1 MADDNMISDRLA
13 AFADTLQAAQIPPEI
28 WRRAKLLTLD
38 AIGVAFAASH
48 SDFARK
54 TRAALT
60 ALGSGDSQVIGMP
73 DKLALRDAVMLN
85 SVMVHGLDYDDTYLP
100 GSVHLTASCVPA
112 GLGMAA
118 HLGAS
123 GRDFMLATLLG
134 LEIDARLGLA
144 GNGGFLRAGFH
155 ATSILGTFACA
166 LIAGRLLKL
175 DRKQLAMA
183 QGIALSTASGNM
195 QPMEDGSWTKRIHPG
210 WAAAGGITAAMLA
223 REGFV
228 GPKAPYEG
236 RFGLYPC
243 FLGKH
248 AAAANPPAV
257 YDELGKR
264 WEFVRS
270 SIKLFPA
277 CHQAHAFMNATLKLS
292 RAHAID
298 PDQVE
303 SIHAL
308 IAEPAVPLICEPLES
323 KRKPDS
329 SYGAQFSL
337 PYAIATCLKR
347 GKFGLP
353 ELEEPSYTDPALRA
367 LAQRMTYAI
376 DPNPGFP
383 KFRSGEVHIKMKNG
397 AEFKCRE
404 QVVPDEPA
412 PEEAI
417 IDKFMNNARLFMPAA
432 RAETISKMIL
442 NVETLD
448 NTRVLAAELAE
459 K

>member
-1 MADDNMISDRLA
+1 MANDIMISDRLA
-13 AFADTLQAAQIPPEI
+13 AFADSLQQSQIPPEV

-38 AIGVAFAASH
+38 AIGAAYAASGC
-48 SDFARK
+48 DFAQK
-54 TRAALT
+54 TRAALS

-73 DKLALRDAVMLN
+73 VKLALRDAVMLN

-100 GSVHLTASCVPA
+100 GSVHLTASCVPTA
-112 GLGMAA
+112 LGMAA
-118 HLGAS
+118 HTGAS

-134 LEIDARLGLA
+134 LEIDARLGIA

-155 ATSILGTFACA
+155 ATSILGTFACS

-175 DRKQLAMA
+175 NRKQLAMA

-223 REGFV
+223 REGFI
-228 GPKAPYEG
+228 GPVAPYEG

-248 AAAANPPAV
+248 AAAADPQSVDA
-257 YDELGKR
+257 EIGQR
-264 WEFVRS
+264 WEFIRS

-277 CHQAHAFMNATLKLS
+277 CHQAHAFMNAALKLS
-292 RAHAID
+292 RAQAID

-303 SIHAL
+303 SFHVL

-323 KRKPDS
+323 KRRPDT
-329 SYGAQFSL
+329 SYAAQFSL
-337 PYAIATCLKR
+337 PYAIACCLKR

-367 LAQRMTYAI
+367 LAQRMTYSI

-383 KFRSGEVHIKMKNG
+383 KFRSGEVHIKMKSG
-397 AEFKCRE
+397 AEYKCRE

-412 PEEAI
+412 PEAAI
-417 IDKFMNNARLFMPAA
+417 VEKFLNNAQLCMPLA
-432 RAETISKMIL
+432 RAEKLRDMIL
-442 NVETLD
+442 DVEALAD
-448 NTRVLAAELAE
+448 TRTLAAELAG

>member
-1 MADDNMISDRLA
+1 
-13 AFADTLQAAQIPPEI
+13 
-28 WRRAKLLTLD
+28 
-38 AIGVAFAASH
+38 
-48 SDFARK
+48 
-54 TRAALT
+54 
-60 ALGSGDSQVIGMP
+60 MP

-118 HLGAS
+118 HVGAS
-123 GRDFMLATLLG
+123 GREFMLATLLG

-175 DRKQLAMA
+175 DRQQLAMA

-228 GPKAPYEG
+228 GPTAPYEG

-257 YDELGKR
+257 CDELGQR

-270 SIKLFPA
+270 SVKLFPA

-292 RAHAID
+292 HAHAID

-323 KRKPDS
+323 KRRPDS

-337 PYAIATCLKR
+337 PYAIASCLKR

-412 PEEAI
+412 PAEAI
-417 IDKFMNNARLFMPAA
+417 VDKFMNNAQLCMPAA
-432 RAETISKMIL
+432 RAGSIRDMIL
-442 NVETLD
+442 NVETLAD
-448 NTRVLAAELAE
+448 TRELAAALAG
-459 K
+459 

>member
-1 MADDNMISDRLA
+1 MTNETLISDTLA
-13 AFADTLQAAQIPPEI
+13 AFADLLEQPQIPQEV
-28 WRRAKLLTLD
+28 WHRAKLLTLD
-38 AIGVAFAASH
+38 ALGVAFAASR

-60 ALGSGDSQVIGMP
+60 ALGSGDSQVIGMS

-112 GLGMAA
+112 ALGMAA
-118 HLGAS
+118 HVRAS
-123 GRDFMLATLLG
+123 GREFMLATLLG
-134 LEIDARLGLA
+134 LEVDARLGIA
-144 GNGGFLRAGFH
+144 GNGGFLRVGFH
-155 ATSILGTFACA
+155 ATSILGTFACS

-243 FLGKH
+243 FLGKY
-248 AAAANPPAV
+248 AAAANLPAV

-264 WEFVRS
+264 WEFVRT
-270 SIKLFPA
+270 SIKLYPA

-292 RAHAID
+292 REHAID

-303 SIHAL
+303 SIHVL

-337 PYAIATCLKR
+337 PYAIASCLER

-367 LAQRMTYAI
+367 LGQRMTYAI

-397 AEFKCRE
+397 TEFKRRE

-417 IDKFMNNARLFMPAA
+417 LEKFMNNAQLCMSSA
-432 RAETISKMIL
+432 RAITIRDMIL
-442 NVETLD
+442 GVEALAD
-448 NTRVLAAELAE
+448 TRDLAACLAAQ
-459 K
+459 

>member
-1 MADDNMISDRLA
+1 MTSEIMISDRLA
-13 AFADTLQAAQIPPEI
+13 AFADSLQQSQIPPEV

-38 AIGVAFAASH
+38 AIGAAYAASGC
-48 SDFARK
+48 DFAQK
-54 TRAALT
+54 TLSALS
-60 ALGSGDSQVIGMP
+60 ALGSGDSQIIGMP
-73 DKLALRDAVMLN
+73 VKLALRDAVMLN

-112 GLGMAA
+112 ALGMAA
-118 HLGAS
+118 HIGAS
-123 GRDFMLATLLG
+123 GSDFMLAALLG
-134 LEIDARLGLA
+134 LEIDARLGIA

-155 ATSILGTFACA
+155 ATSILGTFACS

-175 DRKQLAMA
+175 NRKQLAMA

-223 REGFV
+223 REGFI
-228 GPKAPYEG
+228 GPIAPYEG

-248 AAAANPPAV
+248 AAAANPQSVDA
-257 YDELGKR
+257 EIGQR
-264 WEFVRS
+264 WEFIRS

-277 CHQAHAFMNATLKLS
+277 CHQAHAFMNAALKLS

-298 PDQVE
+298 ADQVE
-303 SIHAL
+303 SFHVL

-323 KRKPDS
+323 KRRPDS
-329 SYGAQFSL
+329 SYAAQFSL
-337 PYAIATCLKR
+337 PYAIASCLKR

-376 DPNPGFP
+376 DPDPGFP
-383 KFRSGEVHIKMKNG
+383 KFRSGEVHIKMRNG
-397 AEFKCRE
+397 AKYKCRE

-412 PEEAI
+412 SEAAI
-417 IDKFMNNARLFMPAA
+417 VDKFLNNAQLCMPLT
-432 RAETISKMIL
+432 RAEKLRDMIL
-442 NVETLD
+442 DVESLA
-448 NTRVLAAELAE
+448 NTRMLAAELAGQ
-459 K
+459 

>member
-1 MADDNMISDRLA
+1 MANDRMISDRLA
-13 AFADTLQAAQIPPEI
+13 AFADGLEQSQIPPEV

-38 AIGVAFAASH
+38 AIGAAYAASNC
-48 SDFARK
+48 DFAQK
-54 TRAALT
+54 TRAALS
-60 ALGSGDSQVIGMP
+60 ALGSGEAQVIGMP
-73 DKLALRDAVMLN
+73 VKLALRDAVMLN

-100 GSVHLTASCVPA
+100 GSVHLTASCVPTA
-112 GLGMAA
+112 LGMAA
-118 HLGAS
+118 HAGAS

-166 LIAGRLLKL
+166 LIAGKLLKL

-195 QPMEDGSWTKRIHPG
+195 QPMEDGSWTKRMHPG

-248 AAAANPPAV
+248 AAAANPQSV
-257 YDELGKR
+257 DDEIGKR
-264 WEFVRS
+264 WEFIRS
-270 SIKLFPA
+270 SVKLFPA

-337 PYAIATCLKR
+337 PYAIACCLKR
-347 GKFGLP
+347 GRFGLP
-353 ELEEPSYTDPALRA
+353 ELEESAYTDPALRA

-376 DPNPGFP
+376 DPDPGFP

-397 AEFKCRE
+397 VEYKCRE

-412 PEEAI
+412 PEAAI
-417 IDKFMNNARLFMPAA
+417 VEKFMNNAQLCMPAA
-432 RAETISKMIL
+432 RAEKISGMIL

-448 NTRVLAAELAE
+448 NTRALAAQLAGE
-459 K
+459 